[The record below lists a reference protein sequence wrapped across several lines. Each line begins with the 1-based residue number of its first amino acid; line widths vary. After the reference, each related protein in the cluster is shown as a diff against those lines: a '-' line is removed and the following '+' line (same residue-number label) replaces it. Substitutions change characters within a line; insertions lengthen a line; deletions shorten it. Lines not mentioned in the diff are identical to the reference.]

1 MKKTVVSVS
10 HLSFSYQ
17 ERRALD
23 DVSFDVHANE
33 IFGLLGPNGSGK
45 TTLFKILST
54 MLLPSIGEVSIF
66 GFDGSKEQTEIRKRI
81 GVVFQ
86 SPALD
91 KKLTAYENL
100 VHQGHLYGLR
110 GSNLTQR
117 IGEVLEKL
125 KLPGRMHDLGETLSG
140 GLQRRVELA
149 KAFLHRPELLVL
161 DEPTTGLDPS
171 ARQDLWR
178 YLEELRLSEGVTI
191 LLTTHIMDDAEHCNR
206 LGILDEGVLVACGSP
221 AKLKNEIGGDMIII
235 ETQHPEKLQKKIQK
249 RFRSEATVLDGTV
262 RIEQPKGHKFITRL
276 IEAFPGQ
283 IDAVSLRKPTLEDVF
298 IRKTG
303 HRLTDES

>member
-1 MKKTVVSVS
+1 MMKAAVSVS
-10 HLSFSYQ
+10 HLSFSYR
-17 ERRALD
+17 ELRALD
-23 DVSFDVHANE
+23 DVSFNVHANE

-54 MLLPSIGEVSIF
+54 MLVPSIGEVSIC
-66 GFDGSKEQTEIRKRI
+66 GFDGFKEQTEIRRRI

-86 SPALD
+86 SPGLD

-110 GSNLTQR
+110 GSSLTQR

-149 KAFLHRPELLVL
+149 KAFLHRPELLLL

-178 YLEELRLSEGVTI
+178 YLEELRSSEGVTI
-191 LLTTHIMDDAEHCNR
+191 LLTTHIMDDAEHCDR
-206 LGILDEGVLVACGSP
+206 LGILDEGVLVACESP

-235 ETQHPEKLQKKIQK
+235 ETPHPEKLQKKIQK

-283 IDAVSLRKPTLEDVF
+283 IDSVSLRKPTLEDVF